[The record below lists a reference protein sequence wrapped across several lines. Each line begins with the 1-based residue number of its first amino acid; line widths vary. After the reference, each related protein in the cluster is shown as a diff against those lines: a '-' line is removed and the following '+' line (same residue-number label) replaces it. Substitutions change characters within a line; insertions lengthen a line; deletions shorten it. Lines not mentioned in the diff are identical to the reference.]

1 MNLPHSRSA
10 LESHLK
16 FKLGLIQKSRKRNT
30 PESSLRSIAR
40 ARPSAHPAALH
51 PLLLAAGTFGLP
63 RHPKAWGLGAIW
75 GCRRQPSSP
84 KRSGLHIDCTSAA
97 SQTSGPAEA
106 FGNFR
111 VYAVYAV
118 PSIKNTAT
126 PSLETCFRPSRIAA
140 SQAEIPLEAQRSP
153 ARFRKRTGEETWAE
167 RHNGHLSRPCKGRRP
182 AWWDAYAAPCLASRS
197 VSSSFWQQEVTPP
210 MCCEHRN
217 ITKHSLARQMP

>member
-140 SQAEIPLEAQRSP
+140 SQAEIPLEALPDSGSGQVRRPGPNATTGIFQGLARADGRRGGTPTLRPASPRDPSP
-153 ARFRKRTGEETWAE
+153 AAFGSKKSRLRCAVSTETLRSIRLHDKCRK
-167 RHNGHLSRPCKGRRP
+167 
-182 AWWDAYAAPCLASRS
+182 
-197 VSSSFWQQEVTPP
+197 
-210 MCCEHRN
+210 
-217 ITKHSLARQMP
+217 